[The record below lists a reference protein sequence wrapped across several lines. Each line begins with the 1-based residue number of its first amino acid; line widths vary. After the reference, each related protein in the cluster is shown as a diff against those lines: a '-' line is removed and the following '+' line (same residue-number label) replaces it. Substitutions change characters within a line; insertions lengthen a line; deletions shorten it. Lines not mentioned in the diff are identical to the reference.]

1 METLTLND
9 GTVWN
14 GSVILSGQLFFYVTG
29 ATIKQVFDKLIKPN
43 VSKKVIYTSF
53 GNSTTYRNYTKVI
66 AVRDEGNGTIT
77 AVMEIP

>member
-9 GTVWN
+9 GTVWQ

-53 GNSTTYRNYTKVI
+53 GHSTTYRNYTKVI
-66 AVRDEGNGTIT
+66 AVRDEENGTIT
-77 AVMEIP
+77 AVMAIP